1 MKKFKQLLCLALALT
16 ISASLLAA
24 CGQKNNGGSKDSD
37 EKVLT
42 YAVEGGSAGE
52 EIALE
57 KGWKVTTLEDQA
69 AALMEVASGTS
80 DAAIIDLLMAGAMI
94 GEGTSYP
101 DLTYTDRLTE
111 EEYGIG
117 FKKGNDELREA
128 VQDDTNI
135 DEELGD
141 LLFAA
146 VRVASTLDKDPEQ
159 ALHSAC
165 EKFIKRFTA
174 MEQSILASGRTL
186 EELSR
191 EELLASWDAQKRNG
205 R

>member
-1 MKKFKQLLCLALALT
+1 MLREELGDVLLQVLFHADIEADRGRMTIDDIADAECRKLIFRHPFLFGGENASWDELKQQGKGPENDRRGHAGASPDRSRRHGGRRKFRKKL
-16 ISASLLAA
+16 
-24 CGQKNNGGSKDSD
+24 QKTGFCWK
-37 EKVLT
+37 
-42 YAVEGGSAGE
+42 SAGQALDKLAE
-52 EIALE
+52 EA
-57 KGWKVTTLEDQA
+57 Q
-69 AALMEVASGTS
+69 
-80 DAAIIDLLMAGAMI
+80 
-94 GEGTSYP
+94 
-101 DLTYTDRLTE
+101 
-111 EEYGIG
+111 
-117 FKKGNDELREA
+117 ELREA

>member
-1 MKKFKQLLCLALALT
+1 MAGGENSEK
-16 ISASLLAA
+16 AA
-24 CGQKNNGGSKDSD
+24 KTGFCWK
-37 EKVLT
+37 
-42 YAVEGGSAGE
+42 SAGQALDKLAE
-52 EIALE
+52 EA
-57 KGWKVTTLEDQA
+57 Q
-69 AALMEVASGTS
+69 
-80 DAAIIDLLMAGAMI
+80 
-94 GEGTSYP
+94 
-101 DLTYTDRLTE
+101 
-111 EEYGIG
+111 
-117 FKKGNDELREA
+117 ELREA

>member
-1 MKKFKQLLCLALALT
+1 MTIKEYQRKAMRTATPKCYNTANAALGLT
-16 ISASLLAA
+16 
-24 CGQKNNGGSKDSD
+24 G
-37 EKVLT
+37 E
-42 YAVEGGSAGE
+42 AGE
-52 EIALE
+52 VA
-57 KGWKVTTLEDQA
+57 D
-69 AALMEVASGTS
+69 EVKKCMYQGHPWQPSK
-80 DAAIIDLLMAGAMI
+80 II
-94 GEGTSYP
+94 
-101 DLTYTDRLTE
+101 
-111 EEYGIG
+111 
-117 FKKGNDELREA
+117 
-128 VQDDTNI
+128 
-135 DEELGD
+135 EELGD
-141 LLFAA
+141 VLFAA

>member
-117 FKKGNDELREA
+117 CRKGSDLAQYINCVLGCLSERNHAEA
-128 VQDDTNI
+128 
-135 DEELGD
+135 GP
-141 LLFAA
+141 A
-146 VRVASTLDKDPEQ
+146 VRHHRGAAGPTTGEH
-159 ALHSAC
+159 LHH
-165 EKFIKRFTA
+165 RRR
-174 MEQSILASGRTL
+174 Q
-186 EELSR
+186 
-191 EELLASWDAQKRNG
+191 
-205 R
+205 

>member
-1 MKKFKQLLCLALALT
+1 MKRITKGCRNIAQFIEMVDDNYAIIQVGD
-16 ISASLLAA
+16 SASMYAPVLASA
-24 CGQKNNGGSKDSD
+24 FPYS
-37 EKVLT
+37 LT
-42 YAVEGGSAGE
+42 GR
-52 EIALE
+52 
-57 KGWKVTTLEDQA
+57 TLNK
-69 AALMEVASGTS
+69 
-80 DAAIIDLLMAGAMI
+80 DLLKPGCSVCIHPGSSAVVDILPPQADNDIKIMTEKPTVTYQDI
-94 GEGTSYP
+94 GGL
-101 DLTYTDRLTE
+101 DVQ
-111 EEYGIG
+111 
-117 FKKGNDELREA
+117 KQELREA

>member
-1 MKKFKQLLCLALALT
+1 M
-16 ISASLLAA
+16 
-24 CGQKNNGGSKDSD
+24 
-37 EKVLT
+37 
-42 YAVEGGSAGE
+42 
-52 EIALE
+52 
-57 KGWKVTTLEDQA
+57 
-69 AALMEVASGTS
+69 
-80 DAAIIDLLMAGAMI
+80 
-94 GEGTSYP
+94 
-101 DLTYTDRLTE
+101 
-111 EEYGIG
+111 
-117 FKKGNDELREA
+117 
-128 VQDDTNI
+128 QDDTNI

-205 R
+205 GEQ